1 LTIHEKEYI
10 YDGAEEPSLVRLNW
24 KNEAFLN
31 TNKVFKT
38 NETSSS
44 WNMRNGYQVLNYYR
58 V

>member
-1 LTIHEKEYI
+1 
-10 YDGAEEPSLVRLNW
+10 LVRLNW